1 MSEQY
6 DKDLCEEV
14 RKNLHARID
23 ELKKE
28 LETVKRRVLQFN
40 LIGLGILVSIVTGLI
55 TNLFRG

>member
-1 MSEQY
+1 MAEQY

-40 LIGLGILVSIVTGLI
+40 LIGLGILVSIITGLI